1 MKYSLR
7 QLEIFVA
14 ISRTASV
21 SRAAEDLSL
30 SQSATS
36 TSLSEFE
43 KQFDLQLFDR
53 LGKSLRINETGQQL
67 LPRAVELLDRAKE
80 IESLL
85 QGHVGFGHMKIGA
98 TLTVGNY
105 LATILVAKF
114 LQRHP
119 ESRIQLQVHNT
130 STIVEQIANH
140 ELDLGLI
147 EGDCH
152 HPDIEVQPWV
162 ADELVVF
169 CAPSHPLAKLRDV
182 THNVTREVT
191 QEVTIQQL
199 LQEPWILREKG
210 SGTRETFDRAFHNY
224 HARLNIRLE
233 LEHTEAIKRAVES
246 GLGIGC
252 ISRLALK
259 DAFRRG
265 SLVALTTPNLHLG
278 RYFYFLWHKQKY
290 QTTGMR
296 EFLTLCRELTNGVER
311 SDLVNLPDIA

>member
-14 ISRTASV
+14 ISRTESV
-21 SRAAEDLSL
+21 SRASEALSL

-36 TSLSEFE
+36 TALSELE
-43 KQFDLQLFDR
+43 RQFDLQLFDR
-53 LGKSLRINETGQQL
+53 VGKSLRINETGQQL

-80 IESLL
+80 IENLL
-85 QGHVGFGHMKIGA
+85 QGHAGFGHMRIGA

-105 LATILVAKF
+105 LATILVARF
-114 LQRHP
+114 LQEHP
-119 ESRIQLQVHNT
+119 ESRIQLKVHNT
-130 STIVEQIANH
+130 STIVQQIANH

-147 EGDCH
+147 EGDCN
-152 HPDIEVQPWV
+152 HPDIEVQPWI

-169 CAPSHPLAKLRDV
+169 SAPNHPLASQRKV
-182 THNVTREVT
+182 SME
-191 QEVTIQQL
+191 QL
-199 LQEPWILREKG
+199 LQEDWILREKG
-210 SGTRETFDRAFHNY
+210 SGTRETFDRAFHS
-224 HARLNIRLE
+224 HHSELKIRLE

-265 SLVALTTPNLHLG
+265 SLVAISTPNLDLS
-278 RYFYFLWHKQKY
+278 RFFYFLWHKQKY
-290 QTTGMR
+290 QTTGVR
-296 EFLTLCRELTNGVER
+296 EFLNLCKRLTVGVER
-311 SDLVNLPDIA
+311 SDLVNLPEIA

>member
-1 MKYSLR
+1 MKYTLR
-7 QLEIFVA
+7 QLEIFVV
-14 ISRTASV
+14 ISRTESV
-21 SRAAEDLSL
+21 SRAADVLAL

-36 TSLSEFE
+36 TALSELE
-43 KQFDLQLFDR
+43 RQFDLQLFDR
-53 LGKSLRINETGQQL
+53 VGKTLRINETGLQL
-67 LPRAVELLDRAKE
+67 LPKAVELLDRASE
-80 IESLL
+80 IENLL
-85 QGHVGFGHMKIGA
+85 RGHVGFGYMKIGA

-114 LQRHP
+114 LQDHP

-130 STIVEQIANH
+130 STIVQQVANH

-147 EGDCH
+147 EGDCN
-152 HPDIEVQPWV
+152 HPDIEVQRWV

-169 CAPSHPLAKLRDV
+169 AAPNHPLAQLKAISI
-182 THNVTREVT
+182 E
-191 QEVTIQQL
+191 QL
-199 LQEPWILREKG
+199 LQEQWILREQG
-210 SGTRETFDRAFHNY
+210 SGTRATFDRAFHNNN
-224 HARLNIRLE
+224 ARLHIRLE

-265 SLVALTTPNLHLG
+265 SLVPLMTPELNLG

-296 EFLTLCRELTNGVER
+296 EFIMLCKKMVIGAER
-311 SDLVNLPDIA
+311 SDQVNLPEIA

>member
-1 MKYSLR
+1 MRYSLR

-14 ISRTASV
+14 ICRTQSV
-21 SRAAEDLSL
+21 SRAAAELAL

-36 TSLSEFE
+36 TALGEFE
-43 KQFDLQLFDR
+43 RQFDLQLFDR
-53 LGKSLRINETGQQL
+53 VGKSLRINETGQQL
-67 LPRAVELLDRAKE
+67 LPRAVELLDRANE
-80 IESLL
+80 IEDILR
-85 QGHVGFGHMKIGA
+85 GHAGFGPMKIGA

-105 LATILVAKF
+105 LATIIVARF
-114 LQRHP
+114 LRDHP

-130 STIVEQIANH
+130 STVVNRVANH

-152 HPDIEVQPWV
+152 HPDITVERWI

-169 CAPSHPLAKLRDV
+169 SAPDHPLA
-182 THNVTREVT
+182 
-191 QEVTIQQL
+191 L
-199 LQEPWILREKG
+199 LSKQKKHRLTVNRLLKEPWILREKG
-210 SGTRETFDRAFHNY
+210 SGTRETFDRAFHSH
-224 HARLNIRLE
+224 HAQLNVRLE

-265 SLVALTTPNLHLG
+265 SLVPLETAELDLR
-278 RYFYFLWHKQKY
+278 RYFYFLWHYQKY
-290 QTTGMR
+290 QSTGIR
-296 EFLTLCRELTNGVER
+296 QFLAACKNLTDGVQR
-311 SDLVNLPDIA
+311 SDEVDLPLIL

>member
-14 ISRTASV
+14 ISRTESV
-21 SRAAEDLSL
+21 SRASEELSL

-36 TSLSEFE
+36 TALGELE
-43 KQFDLQLFDR
+43 RQFDLQLFDR
-53 LGKSLRINETGQQL
+53 IGKSLRINETGQQL

-80 IESLL
+80 IEDLL
-85 QGHVGFGHMKIGA
+85 QGHVGFGPMKIGA

-105 LATILVAKF
+105 LATILVARF
-114 LQRHP
+114 LQEHP

-130 STIVEQIANH
+130 STVVQQIANH

-152 HPDIEVQPWV
+152 HPDIEVQPWI

-169 CAPSHPLAKLRDV
+169 SSPDHPLAKQRKL
-182 THNVTREVT
+182 
-191 QEVTIQQL
+191 TIEQL

-224 HARLNIRLE
+224 HAKLNIRLE

-259 DAFRRG
+259 DAIRRG
-265 SLVALTTPNLHLG
+265 SLVALDTPKLNLD

-296 EFLTLCRELTNGVER
+296 EFLTLCRNFTAGVER

>member
-53 LGKSLRINETGQQL
+53 IGKSLRINETGQQL

-80 IESLL
+80 IEALL
-85 QGHVGFGHMKIGA
+85 QGHAGFGHMKIGA

-105 LATILVAKF
+105 LATILVARF
-114 LQRHP
+114 LQEHP

-130 STIVEQIANH
+130 STIVQQIANH

-152 HPDIEVQPWV
+152 HPDIEVQPWI

-169 CAPSHPLAKLRDV
+169 SAPDHPLAKLSNS
-182 THNVTREVT
+182 TGKM
-191 QEVTIQQL
+191 TIEQL

-210 SGTRETFDRAFHNY
+210 SGTRETFDRAFHNH
-224 HARLNIRLE
+224 HAKLNIRLE

-265 SLVALTTPNLHLG
+265 SLVPLATPNLDLG

-296 EFLTLCRELTNGVER
+296 EFLNMCKELTAGVAR
-311 SDLVNLPDIA
+311 SDLVHLPDIA

>member
-80 IESLL
+80 IEALL
-85 QGHVGFGHMKIGA
+85 QGHAGFGYMKIGA

-114 LQRHP
+114 LQMHP

-130 STIVEQIANH
+130 STIVQQIANH

-169 CAPSHPLAKLRDV
+169 CAPSHPLAKLRIVTRDV
-182 THNVTREVT
+182 TRK
-191 QEVTIQQL
+191 VTIEQL

-265 SLVALTTPNLHLG
+265 SLIALATPNLDLG

-296 EFLTLCRELTNGVER
+296 EFLTLCRELTDGVER

>member
-1 MKYSLR
+1 MKYTLR
-7 QLEIFVA
+7 QLEIFVV
-14 ISRTASV
+14 ISRTESV
-21 SRAAEDLSL
+21 SRAADALAL

-36 TSLSEFE
+36 TALSELE
-43 KQFDLQLFDR
+43 RQFDLQLFDR
-53 LGKSLRINETGQQL
+53 VGKTLRINETGLQL
-67 LPRAVELLDRAKE
+67 LPKAVELLDRASE
-80 IESLL
+80 IENMLR
-85 QGHVGFGHMKIGA
+85 GHVGFGYMKIGA

-105 LATILVAKF
+105 LATMLVAKF
-114 LQRHP
+114 LQDHP

-130 STIVEQIANH
+130 STIVQQVANH

-147 EGDCH
+147 EGDCN
-152 HPDIEVQPWV
+152 HPDIEVQRWV

-169 CAPSHPLAKLRDV
+169 AAPNHPLAKLKAISI
-182 THNVTREVT
+182 E
-191 QEVTIQQL
+191 QL
-199 LQEPWILREKG
+199 LQEQWILREQG
-210 SGTRETFDRAFHNY
+210 SGTRATFDRAFHNNN
-224 HARLNIRLE
+224 ARLHIRLE

-265 SLVALTTPNLHLG
+265 SLVPLATPELSLG

-296 EFLTLCRELTNGVER
+296 EFIMICKKMVIGAER
-311 SDLVNLPDIA
+311 SDQVNLPEIA